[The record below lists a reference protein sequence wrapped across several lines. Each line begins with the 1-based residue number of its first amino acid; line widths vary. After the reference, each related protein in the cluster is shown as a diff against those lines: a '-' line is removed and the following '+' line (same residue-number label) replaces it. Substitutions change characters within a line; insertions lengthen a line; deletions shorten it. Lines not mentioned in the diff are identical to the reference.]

1 MTSVEYRDTFFY
13 DTQFSFLDI
22 RLFMNPLQPY
32 FDTIADMKKKG
43 LYTPVRVLESSQGPW
58 FTIDGKKLLNFCS
71 NNYLGFA
78 QDKRIADAAI
88 SAIKKYGV
96 GAGAVRPISGNLAL
110 HMQAEEALAKLK
122 GAEAAFLLPGGF
134 IANIV
139 AIATIVGKEDIVISD
154 ELNHAS
160 IIDAIK
166 LAQVKT
172 KFIYKHADMGELE
185 MRLKEASNIAQ
196 TPKSD
201 GNMPIILVVSDGVF
215 SMDGDIA
222 PLPEIVKLAKQYGAI
237 TMVDDAHG
245 EGVLGEGR
253 GIAHHFGLEGQLDIE
268 VGTLSKAFGVLGG
281 VIAGK
286 KELIEYYRQK
296 GRPYL
301 FSTGLTVA
309 DTAAVIEGV
318 KILSESKSLVKQLW
332 DNADYLKKGF
342 EKLGFN
348 TGVTQ
353 TPITPVMLGDENLAK
368 EFSAKLFT
376 LGVFAT
382 PIKFPMVAMGKARIR
397 VMPSAV
403 HTKEDLDVGLNA
415 FEKVGK
421 ELKVI

>member
-1 MTSVEYRDTFFY
+1 MKKT
-13 DTQFSFLDI
+13 
-22 RLFMNPLQPY
+22 NPLQPY
-32 FDTIADMKKKG
+32 FETIEDMKQKG
-43 LYTPVRVLESSQGPW
+43 LYTPVRVLESPQGPW
-58 FTIDGKKLLNFCS
+58 FTIDGKKLLNLCS

-78 QDKRIADAAI
+78 QDKRLVAAVI
-88 SAIKKYGV
+88 KSVKKYGV
-96 GAGAVRPISGNLAL
+96 GAGAVRPISGNMKL
-110 HMQAEEALAKLK
+110 HMDAEAALAAFK
-122 GAEAAFLLPGGF
+122 GQEAAFLLPGGF

-166 LAQVKT
+166 LAQVKH
-172 KFIYKHADMGELE
+172 KYVYAHSNMGGLE
-185 MRLKEASNIAQ
+185 EKLKEASKLAE

-201 GNMPIILVVSDGVF
+201 GQKPIILVVTDGVF

-222 PLPEIVKLAKQYGAI
+222 NLPDIVKLAKKYCAI

-245 EGVLGEGR
+245 EGVVGDGR
-253 GIAHHFGLEGQLDIE
+253 GIAHHFGLQGQLDIE

-286 KELIEYYRQK
+286 KELVEYYRQK

-301 FSTGLTVA
+301 FSTGLSVA
-309 DTAAVIEGV
+309 DCAAVIEGV
-318 KILSESKSLVKQLW
+318 RILSKSNRLVTTLW
-332 DNADYLKKGF
+332 SNAKYLRDRFTKMGF
-342 EKLGFN
+342 D

-368 EFSAKLFT
+368 EFSAKLFAR
-376 LGVFAT
+376 GVFAT
-382 PIKFPMVAMGKARIR
+382 PIKFPMVALGKARIR

-403 HTKEDLDVGLNA
+403 HTKKDLDTGLAA
-415 FEKVGK
+415 FEAVGK
-421 ELKVI
+421 ELHVI

>member
-1 MTSVEYRDTFFY
+1 M
-13 DTQFSFLDI
+13 Q
-22 RLFMNPLQPY
+22 NPLKPY
-32 FDTIADMKKKG
+32 FDTIEDMKKKG
-43 LYTPVRVLESSQGPW
+43 LYTAVRTLESPQGAW

-78 QDKRIADAAI
+78 QDKRLVAAVVK
-88 SAIKKYGV
+88 AVKKYGV
-96 GAGAVRPISGNLAL
+96 GAGAVRPISGNLKL
-110 HMQAEEALAKLK
+110 HMEAEAALAKLK

-172 KFIYKHADMGELE
+172 KFIYKHNDMSELE
-185 MRLKEASNIAQ
+185 LRLQEAVKAAQ
-196 TPKSD
+196 TPKTD
-201 GNMPIILVVSDGVF
+201 GHTPIILVVTDGVF

-222 PLPEIVKLAKQYGAI
+222 NLPEIVRLAKKYGAI

-245 EGVLGEGR
+245 EGVLGEGK
-253 GIAHHFGLEGQLDIE
+253 GIAHHFGLQGKLDIE

-309 DTAAVIEGV
+309 DAAAVIEGV
-318 KILSESKSLVKQLW
+318 KILTRSKSLVKKLW
-332 DNADYLKKGF
+332 DNAAYLKKGF
-342 EKLGFN
+342 QKLGFD

-368 EFSAKLFT
+368 EFSARL
-376 LGVFAT
+376 LAHGVFAT
-382 PIKFPMVAMGKARIR
+382 PIKFPMVALGKARIR
-397 VMPSAV
+397 VMPSSA
-403 HTKEDLDVGLNA
+403 HSKKDLDYGLAA
-415 FEKVGK
+415 FAKVGR

>member
-1 MTSVEYRDTFFY
+1 MTD
-13 DTQFSFLDI
+13 
-22 RLFMNPLQPY
+22 PLAY
-32 FDTIADMKKKG
+32 YYETIADMKAKG
-43 LYTPVRVLESSQGPW
+43 LYTPVRVLESPQGPW

-78 QDKRIADAAI
+78 QDKRLVAAVI
-88 SAIKKYGV
+88 KAVKKYGV

-110 HMQAEEALAKLK
+110 HMEAEKALAKFK

-172 KFIYKHADMGELE
+172 KFIYKHNDMAELE
-185 MRLKEASNIAQ
+185 SRLKEATKAAQ
-196 TPKSD
+196 TPKAD
-201 GNMPIILVVSDGVF
+201 GSNPIILVVSDGVF
-215 SMDGDIA
+215 SMDGDVA
-222 PLPEIVKLAKQYGAI
+222 PLPDIVKLAKQYGAI

-245 EGVLGEGR
+245 EGVLGDGR
-253 GIAHHFGLEGQLDIE
+253 GIAAHFKLHGKLDIE

-281 VIAGK
+281 VITGK

-301 FSTGLTVA
+301 FSTGLSVA
-309 DTAAVIEGV
+309 DAAAVIEGV
-318 KILSESKSLVKQLW
+318 KILSTSKSLVKKLW
-332 DNADYLKKGF
+332 DNAKYLRNEFTKM
-342 EKLGFN
+342 GFN

-368 EFSAKLFT
+368 EFSSRLMGY
-376 LGVFAT
+376 GVFAT

-397 VMPSAV
+397 VMPSAA
-403 HTKEDLDVGLNA
+403 HSKKDLDYGLKAFATVGR
-415 FEKVGK
+415 
-421 ELKVI
+421 ELHVL

>member
-1 MTSVEYRDTFFY
+1 MH
-13 DTQFSFLDI
+13 
-22 RLFMNPLQPY
+22 PLQHY
-32 FDTIADMKKKG
+32 FDTIEDMKKKG
-43 LYTPVRVLESSQGPW
+43 LYTPIRVLESAQGPW
-58 FTIDGKKLLNFCS
+58 ITIDGKKVLNFCS

-78 QDKRIADAAI
+78 QDRRLV
-88 SAIKKYGV
+88 SAVVKAVKKYGI
-96 GAGAVRPISGNLAL
+96 GAGAVRPISGNMTL
-110 HMQAEEALAKLK
+110 HMEAEKALAKLK

-139 AIATIVGKEDIVISD
+139 AVATIVGKEDIVISD

-172 KFIYKHADMGELE
+172 KFIYKHNDMAELE
-185 MRLKEASNIAQ
+185 LRLKEAVAAAK

-201 GNMPIILVVSDGVF
+201 GQKPVILVVSDGVF

-222 PLPEIVKLAKQYGAI
+222 PLPRIVALAKKYGAI

-245 EGVLGEGR
+245 EGVLGDGR
-253 GIAHHFGLEGQLDIE
+253 GIAAHFSLHGKLDIE

-281 VIAGK
+281 VITGK

-309 DTAAVIEGV
+309 DCAAVIEGV
-318 KILSESKSLVKQLW
+318 KILTKSKSLVKTLW
-332 DNADYLKKGF
+332 SNAAYLKKEL
-342 EKLGFN
+342 EKAGFN

-368 EFSAKLFT
+368 EFSKRLYER
-376 LGVFAT
+376 GVFAT

-403 HTKEDLDVGLNA
+403 HTKKDIDYGVAA
-415 FEKVGK
+415 FVAVGK

>member
-1 MTSVEYRDTFFY
+1 MID
-13 DTQFSFLDI
+13 
-22 RLFMNPLQPY
+22 PLTPY
-32 FDTIADMKKKG
+32 YQTIATLKEKG
-43 LYTPVRVLESSQGPW
+43 LYTPVRVLESPQGPW
-58 FTIDGKKLLNFCS
+58 VTIDGKKLLNFCS

-78 QDKRIADAAI
+78 QDKRIAAAAI
-88 SAIKKYGV
+88 KAIKKYGV
-96 GAGAVRPISGNLAL
+96 GAGAVRPISGNLTL
-110 HMQAEEALAKLK
+110 HMEAEKALAKLK

-172 KFIYKHADMGELE
+172 KFIYKHNDMTELE
-185 MRLKEASNIAQ
+185 ERLKEAVAAAK
-196 TPKSD
+196 TPKND
-201 GNMPIILVVSDGVF
+201 GAKPVILVVTDGVF

-222 PLPEIVKLAKQYGAI
+222 NLPEIVRLAKKYGAV

-245 EGVLGEGR
+245 EGVLGEGK
-253 GIAHHFGLEGQLDIE
+253 GIAHHFGLVGKLDIE
-268 VGTLSKAFGVLGG
+268 VGTMSKAFGVLGG

-286 KELIEYYRQK
+286 RELIEYYRQK

-309 DTAAVIEGV
+309 DAAAVIEGV
-318 KILSESKSLVKQLW
+318 KILTKSKALVKKLW
-332 DNADYLKKGF
+332 DNAAYLRK
-342 EKLGFN
+342 ELQKLGFD
-348 TGVTQ
+348 TGVTE

-368 EFSAKLFT
+368 EFSAKLLS

-397 VMPSAV
+397 VMPSAG
-403 HTKEDLDVGLNA
+403 HSKKDLDYGIQA
-415 FEKVGK
+415 FENVGK
-421 ELKVI
+421 ALGVI

>member
-1 MTSVEYRDTFFY
+1 MTD
-13 DTQFSFLDI
+13 
-22 RLFMNPLQPY
+22 PLKPY
-32 FDTIADMKKKG
+32 YQTIASMKAKG
-43 LYTPVRVLESSQGPW
+43 LYTPVRVLESPQGPW
-58 FTIDGKKLLNFCS
+58 FTIDGRKLLNFCS

-78 QDKRIADAAI
+78 QDKRIAAAAI
-88 SAIKKYGV
+88 KAIKKYGV
-96 GAGAVRPISGNLAL
+96 GAGAVRPISGNLTL
-110 HMQAEEALAKLK
+110 HMEAEKALAKLK
-122 GAEAAFLLPGGF
+122 GAESAFLLPGGF

-172 KFIYKHADMGELE
+172 KFIYKHNDMTELE
-185 MRLKEASNIAQ
+185 MRLKEAVAAAKA
-196 TPKSD
+196 PKSD
-201 GNMPIILVVSDGVF
+201 GTKPIILVVTDGVF

-222 PLPEIVKLAKQYGAI
+222 DLPAIVKLAKKYGAV

-245 EGVLGEGR
+245 EGVLGEGK
-253 GIAHHFGLEGQLDIE
+253 GIAHHFGLAGKLDIE
-268 VGTLSKAFGVLGG
+268 VGTMSKAFGVLGG

-309 DTAAVIEGV
+309 DAAAVIEGV
-318 KILSESKSLVKQLW
+318 KILTKSKSLVKKLW
-332 DNADYLKKGF
+332 DNAAYLKKRF
-342 EKLGFN
+342 QQLGFD
-348 TGVTQ
+348 TGVTE

-368 EFSAKLFT
+368 EFSTRLMGQ
-376 LGVFAT
+376 GVFAT

-397 VMPSAV
+397 VMPSAG
-403 HTKEDLDVGLNA
+403 HSRKDLDYGIAA
-415 FEKVGK
+415 FAKVGK

>member
-1 MTSVEYRDTFFY
+1 MKH
-13 DTQFSFLDI
+13 
-22 RLFMNPLQPY
+22 PLQPY
-32 FDTIADMKKKG
+32 FDTIEDMKQKG
-43 LYTPVRVLESSQGPW
+43 LYTPVRVLESPQGPW
-58 FTIDGKKLLNFCS
+58 FTIDGKKLLNLCS

-78 QDKRIADAAI
+78 QDKRLVEAVITAV
-88 SAIKKYGV
+88 KQYGV
-96 GAGAVRPISGNLAL
+96 GAGAVRPISGNMKL
-110 HMQAEEALAKLK
+110 HMDAESSLAAFK
-122 GAEAAFLLPGGF
+122 GQEAAFLLPGGF

-166 LAQVKT
+166 LAQVKQ
-172 KFIYKHADMGELE
+172 KYVYKHNDMAELE
-185 MRLKEASNIAQ
+185 AKLKEASEFAK
-196 TPKSD
+196 TPKKD
-201 GNMPIILVVSDGVF
+201 GQKPIILVVTDGVF

-222 PLPEIVKLAKQYGAI
+222 NLPDIVKLAKAYGAI

-245 EGVLGEGR
+245 EGVVGGGR
-253 GIAHHFGLEGQLDIE
+253 GIAAHFGLQGQLDIE

-309 DTAAVIEGV
+309 DCAAVIEGV
-318 KILSESKSLVKQLW
+318 RILSESDELVKTLW
-332 DNADYLKKGF
+332 ENAKYLRDGF
-342 EKLGFN
+342 TNMGFN

-368 EFSAKLFT
+368 DFSAKLFER
-376 LGVFAT
+376 GVFAT
-382 PIKFPMVAMGKARIR
+382 PIKFPMVALGKARIR
-397 VMPSAV
+397 VMPSAA
-403 HTKEDLDVGLNA
+403 HTKEDLDVGLQA
-415 FEKVGK
+415 FETVGK
-421 ELKVI
+421 ELGVIK

>member
-1 MTSVEYRDTFFY
+1 MKH
-13 DTQFSFLDI
+13 
-22 RLFMNPLQPY
+22 PLQPY
-32 FDTIADMKKKG
+32 FDTIEDMKKKG
-43 LYTPVRVLESSQGPW
+43 LYTPVRILESPQGPW
-58 FTIDGKKLLNFCS
+58 FTIDGKKLLNLCS

-78 QDKRIADAAI
+78 QDKRLVNAVIKAV
-88 SAIKKYGV
+88 KKYGV
-96 GAGAVRPISGNLAL
+96 GAGAVRPISGNMKL
-110 HMQAEEALAKLK
+110 HMDAEQKLAQFK
-122 GAEAAFLLPGGF
+122 GQEAAFLLPGGF

-166 LAQVKT
+166 LAQVKN
-172 KFIYKHADMGELE
+172 KYVYKHNNMAELE
-185 MRLKEASNIAQ
+185 EKLKEAVKLAQ

-201 GNMPIILVVSDGVF
+201 GQAPIILVVTDGVF

-222 PLPEIVKLAKQYGAI
+222 NLSDIVRLAKKYGAI

-245 EGVLGEGR
+245 EGVLGDGR
-253 GIAHHFGLEGQLDIE
+253 GIAHHFGLQGQLDIE

-309 DTAAVIEGV
+309 DCAAVIEGV
-318 KILSESKSLVKQLW
+318 HILSKSDALVKKLW
-332 DNADYLKKGF
+332 ANAKYLRDGF
-342 EKLGFN
+342 TNMGFN

-382 PIKFPMVAMGKARIR
+382 PIKFPMVAIGKARIR
-397 VMPSAV
+397 VMPSAA
-403 HTKEDLDVGLNA
+403 HTKKDLDAGLAA
-415 FEKVGK
+415 FEQVGK
-421 ELKVI
+421 ELHVI

>member
-1 MTSVEYRDTFFY
+1 
-13 DTQFSFLDI
+13 
-22 RLFMNPLQPY
+22 MNDPLKPY
-32 FDTIADMKKKG
+32 YETIAQMKEKG
-43 LYTPVRVLESSQGPW
+43 LYTPVRVLESAQGPW
-58 FTIDGKKLLNFCS
+58 FTIDAKKLLNFCS

-78 QDKRIADAAI
+78 QDKRLVAAVI
-88 SAIKKYGV
+88 KAVKKYGV
-96 GAGAVRPISGNLAL
+96 GPGAVRPISGNLKL
-110 HMQAEEALAKLK
+110 HMEAEKALAKLK

-166 LAQVKT
+166 LAQVKN
-172 KFIYKHADMGELE
+172 KFIYKHTDMGELE
-185 MRLKEASNIAQ
+185 ARLKEVGELAK

-201 GNMPIILVVSDGVF
+201 GQKPIILIISDGVF

-222 PLPEIVKLAKQYGAI
+222 PLPEIVRLAKKYGAI

-253 GIAHHFGLEGQLDIE
+253 GIAHHFKLQGQLDIE

-281 VIAGK
+281 VITGK
-286 KELIEYYRQK
+286 KELIEWYRQK

-318 KILSESKSLVKQLW
+318 KILSRSKALVKKLW
-332 DNADYLKKGF
+332 DNAAYLRKGF
-342 EKLGFN
+342 QKLGFD
-348 TGVTQ
+348 TGRTE

-368 EFSAKLFT
+368 NFSAKLMEH
-376 LGVFAT
+376 GVFAT
-382 PIKFPMVAMGKARIR
+382 PIKYPMVALGKARIR
-397 VMPSAV
+397 VMPSAG
-403 HTKEDLDVGLNA
+403 HTKADLDFGLAA
-415 FEKVGK
+415 FAKVGR
-421 ELKVI
+421 ELGVLK

>member
-1 MTSVEYRDTFFY
+1 
-13 DTQFSFLDI
+13 
-22 RLFMNPLQPY
+22 MNPLKPY
-32 FDTIADMKKKG
+32 YQTIASMKEKG
-43 LYTPVRVLESSQGPW
+43 LYTPVRVLESPQGPW
-58 FTIDGKKLLNFCS
+58 VTIDGKKLLNFCS

-78 QDKRIADAAI
+78 QDKRIATAAI
-88 SAIKKYGV
+88 KAIKKYGV

-110 HMQAEEALAKLK
+110 HMEAEKALAKLK

-172 KFIYKHADMGELE
+172 KFIYKHNDMAELE
-185 MRLKEASNIAQ
+185 ARLTEAVAVAK

-201 GNMPIILVVSDGVF
+201 GTKPVILVVTDGVF

-222 PLPEIVKLAKQYGAI
+222 HLPEIVRLAKKYGAV

-245 EGVLGEGR
+245 EGVLGDGK
-253 GIAHHFGLEGQLDIE
+253 GIAHHFKLAGKLDIE
-268 VGTLSKAFGVLGG
+268 VGTMSKAFGVLGG

-286 KELIEYYRQK
+286 RELIEYYRQK

-309 DTAAVIEGV
+309 DAAAVIEGV
-318 KILSESKSLVKQLW
+318 KILTKSKSLVRKLW
-332 DNADYLKKGF
+332 DNAAYLRKEF
-342 EKLGFN
+342 QKLGFD

-368 EFSAKLFT
+368 EFSAKL
-376 LGVFAT
+376 LARGVFAT

-397 VMPSAV
+397 VMPSAG
-403 HTKEDLDVGLNA
+403 HSKKDLDYGLRA
-415 FEKVGK
+415 FAQVGK
-421 ELKVI
+421 ELGVI

>member
-1 MTSVEYRDTFFY
+1 MH
-13 DTQFSFLDI
+13 
-22 RLFMNPLQPY
+22 PLQHY
-32 FDTIADMKKKG
+32 FDTIGDMKKKG
-43 LYTPVRVLESSQGPW
+43 LYTPVRVLESPQGPW

-78 QDKRIADAAI
+78 QDKRIANAAI
-88 SAIKKYGV
+88 RAVKKYGV

-110 HMQAEEALAKLK
+110 HMKAEKALASFK

-139 AIATIVGKEDIVISD
+139 AIATIIGKEDIVISD

-172 KFIYKHADMGELE
+172 KFIYKHNDMGELE
-185 MRLKEASNIAQ
+185 KRLQEAVAAAK

-201 GNMPIILVVSDGVF
+201 GTTPIILVVTDGVF

-222 PLPEIVKLAKQYGAI
+222 NLPDIVKLAKKYRAV

-245 EGVLGEGR
+245 EGVLGDGR
-253 GIAHHFGLEGQLDIE
+253 GIARHFGLEGKLDIE
-268 VGTLSKAFGVLGG
+268 VGTMSKAFGVLGG

-309 DTAAVIEGV
+309 DAAAVVEGV
-318 KILSESKSLVKQLW
+318 RILSASKSLVKKLW
-332 DNADYLKKGF
+332 DNAAYLKKGF
-342 EKLGFN
+342 QALGFD
-348 TGVTQ
+348 TGNTQ

-368 EFSAKLFT
+368 EFSIRLMGQ
-376 LGVFAT
+376 GVFAT
-382 PIKFPMVAMGKARIR
+382 PIKFPMVALGKARIR
-397 VMPSAV
+397 VMPSSA
-403 HTKEDLDVGLNA
+403 HTKKDLDYGLAA
-415 FEKVGK
+415 FAKVGK
-421 ELKVI
+421 ELGVI